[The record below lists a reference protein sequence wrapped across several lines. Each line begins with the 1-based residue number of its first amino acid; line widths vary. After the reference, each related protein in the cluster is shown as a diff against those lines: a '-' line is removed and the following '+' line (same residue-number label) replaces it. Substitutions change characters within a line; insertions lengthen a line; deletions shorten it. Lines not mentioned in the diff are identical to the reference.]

1 MFACLLSKT
10 KLIFLPRGGKFLF
23 NGPEA
28 FPFSPPIHPLPACV
42 LLPQMLRGTFP
53 RGFFLLS
60 KLFSAVSTALLCQLG
75 SCDSPSQSSSCELC
89 FHPEQCPSRA
99 LEAAQGVLLSPEL
112 IPGLSLQHS
121 PATWEWEPSCL
132 LQAGQLSFRISTH
145 SFCHIPRVPR
155 AFVQGCFSPGQAL
168 HWDWGVWKW
177 ENTQPNPWV
186 LHPLPFLGWDPQ
198 QSQPQLCRRKR
209 LWESRAGI
217 SSSTPHHSDSR
228 LRDAERLQHL
238 PLPPLCASQTFQ
250 NSPIALDT
258 PAGMGNERGTR
269 GEQGMGSEES
279 PTGCC
284 F

>member
-1 MFACLLSKT
+1 
-10 KLIFLPRGGKFLF
+10 
-23 NGPEA
+23 
-28 FPFSPPIHPLPACV
+28 
-42 LLPQMLRGTFP
+42 MLRGTFP

-121 PATWEWEPSCL
+121 PATWEWEPGCL

-145 SFCHIPRVPR
+145 FLPHPTGATGICSGLFQPRPGSPLVLGCLEMGGHP
-155 AFVQGCFSPGQAL
+155 AKPLGPTPPTLPGMGSPAEPAPALQKEKALGEQGR
-168 HWDWGVWKW
+168 D
-177 ENTQPNPWV
+177 
-186 LHPLPFLGWDPQ
+186 
-198 QSQPQLCRRKR
+198 QL
-209 LWESRAGI
+209 L
-217 SSSTPHHSDSR
+217 HHSDSR

-238 PLPPLCASQTFQ
+238 SLPPLCASQTFQ